1 MVVMPSK
8 PPTSFHRIFTPQQ
21 QRYHIVDHQSSSLR
35 HGIHH
40 HRSHNHYYND
50 NGNASGA
57 GTGLRTAQMTSP
69 LALSNLL
76 VQPSTIEAGEGLL
89 LHAMALNAAG
99 AAHDHL
105 LIGASLYRSGSG
117 NVDDSANDAA
127 LSMAPGSQAIARAFE
142 TPTALVSGSWDVL
155 VSLYLD
161 VDENG
166 TISATDL
173 PLALIRSNGALRV
186 IDDRIFAHGFEP

>member
-1 MVVMPSK
+1 V
-8 PPTSFHRIFTPQQ
+8 
-21 QRYHIVDHQSSSLR
+21 SL
-35 HGIHH
+35 
-40 HRSHNHYYND
+40 
-50 NGNASGA
+50 A
-57 GTGLRTAQMTSP
+57 
-69 LALSNLL
+69 NLI
-76 VQPSTIEAGEGLL
+76 VQPGSIAAGESVQLSAQAG
-89 LHAMALNAAG
+89 NSAG
-99 AAHDHL
+99 AAHAHL

-117 NVDDSANDAA
+117 YVDDSDNDAA

-166 TISATDL
+166 SISATDL